1 MLVSKLPDKGTTIF
15 TVMSKLAAD
24 HEAINLSQ
32 GFPDFEA
39 PAALLER
46 VAHYTAAGFNQYAP
60 MSGVPGLKEQIA
72 VKVADLYGRTVNPET
87 EITVTPGATEAL
99 FCAVSATIHP
109 GDEAIVFDPAYD
121 TYEPAVTLNGGITH
135 HVPMNYPKFEID
147 WQAVRDRVNSR
158 TRLIMINSPHN
169 PTGSI
174 WSDTDISAL
183 QAIVKDTRISVI
195 SDEVYEHIIFDGAV
209 HQSLHR
215 FADLASR
222 SFIVSSF
229 GKTYHTTGWRLGY
242 CVAPEAYTK
251 EFQRIH
257 QFVNFST
264 NTPMQYAVA
273 DFLQN
278 CPEHH
283 MGLSGFYQKKRD
295 LFCSLL
301 EHSRFRLQ
309 PSAGTYFQLLDYSD
323 ICESSDTDLANRFTI
338 ENKLASIPVSV
349 FYKHSPDQNI
359 LRFCFAKSD
368 ETLEA
373 AADILNK
380 L

>member
-15 TVMSKLAAD
+15 TLMSKLAAD
-24 HEAINLSQ
+24 QDAINLSQ
-32 GFPDFEA
+32 GYPDFQA
-39 PAALLER
+39 PEALLER

-60 MSGVPGLKEQIA
+60 MSGVAELKEQVA
-72 VKVADLYGRTVNPET
+72 VKVADLYGRSVNPES
-87 EITVTPGATEAL
+87 EITITPGATEAL

-121 TYEPAVTLNGGITH
+121 TYEPAVTLNGGLTH
-135 HVPMNYPKFEID
+135 HISTKYPDFEID
-147 WQAVRDRVNSR
+147 WQAVRARVNDR

-174 WSDTDISAL
+174 WRDADVRAL
-183 QAIVKDTRISVI
+183 QNIVKDTRISVI
-195 SDEVYEHIIFDGAV
+195 SDEVYEHIIFDGQV

-215 FADLASR
+215 FEDLASR

-242 CVAPEAYTK
+242 CIAPEAYTK

-273 DFLQN
+273 DFLKN

-283 MGLSGFYQKKRD
+283 KELSGFYQNKRD
-295 LFCSLL
+295 LFCRLVKN
-301 EHSRFRLQ
+301 SRFKLL
-309 PSAGTYFQLLDYSD
+309 PSAGTYFQLLDYSSVS
-323 ICESSDTDLANRFTI
+323 ELNDTDLANRFTI
-338 ENKLASIPVSV
+338 DNKLASIPVSV
-349 FYKHSPDQNI
+349 FYKHPPDQKI

-368 ETLEA
+368 ATLEA

>member
-15 TVMSKLAAD
+15 TVMSKMAAD
-24 HEAINLSQ
+24 YGAINLSQ
-32 GFPDFEA
+32 GFPDFQA
-39 PAALLER
+39 PEALLER
-46 VAHYTAAGFNQYAP
+46 VAFYTAAGYNQYAP
-60 MSGVPGLKEQIA
+60 MSGVPALKQQIA
-72 VKVADLYGRTVNPET
+72 MKVADLYGRNVNPDT

-99 FCAVSATIHP
+99 FCAVCATIHP
-109 GDEAIVFDPAYD
+109 GDEAIIFDPAYD

-135 HVPMNYPKFEID
+135 HIPMGYPDFQID
-147 WQAVRDRVNSR
+147 WQAVRCKINDR
-158 TRLIMINSPHN
+158 TRLIIINSPHN

-174 WSDTDISAL
+174 WNEADVLAL
-183 QAIVKDTRISVI
+183 QEIVEGSRISVV
-195 SDEVYEHIIFDGAV
+195 SDEVYEHIIFDGQT

-215 FADLASR
+215 YAELAKR

-242 CVAPEAYTK
+242 CIAPQEYML

-264 NTPMQYAVA
+264 NTPMQHAVA
-273 DFLQN
+273 DFLEH
-278 CPEHH
+278 CPEFHKE
-283 MGLSGFYQKKRD
+283 LSGFYEQKRN
-295 LFCSLL
+295 LFCRLIKKSG
-301 EHSRFRLQ
+301 FRLL
-309 PSAGTYFQLLDYSD
+309 PAAGTYFQLLDYSE
-323 ICESSDTDLANRFTI
+323 ISKAADTELANRLTMEHKI
-338 ENKLASIPVSV
+338 ASIPVSV
-349 FYKHSPDQNI
+349 FYKDPPGQKI

-368 ETLEA
+368 ATLEE

>member
-15 TVMSKLAAD
+15 TIMSKMAAD
-24 HEAINLSQ
+24 HGAINLSQ
-32 GFPDFEA
+32 GYPDFQA
-39 PAALLER
+39 PEALLER

-60 MSGVPGLKEQIA
+60 MSGVPVLRQQIA
-72 VKVADLYGRTVNPET
+72 LKVADLYGRNINPDT
-87 EITVTPGATEAL
+87 QVTVTPGATEAL

-121 TYEPAVTLNGGITH
+121 TYEPAVTLNGGVTH
-135 HVPMNYPKFEID
+135 HIPMQYPKFQID
-147 WQAVRDRVNSR
+147 WQAVRARVNDR
-158 TRLIMINSPHN
+158 TRLIIINSPHN

-174 WSDTDISAL
+174 WSEADIFAL
-183 QAIVKDTRISVI
+183 QEIVHGTRISVI
-195 SDEVYEHIIFDGAV
+195 SDEVYEHIIFDDEV

-215 FADLASR
+215 YAELASR

-242 CVAPEAYTK
+242 CVAPEAYMA

-273 DFLQN
+273 DFLES

-283 MGLSGFYQKKRD
+283 KELSGFYQQKRD
-295 LFCSLL
+295 LFCSLIKK
-301 EHSRFRLQ
+301 SRFKFL
-309 PSAGTYFQLLDYSD
+309 PAAGTYFQLLDYSA
-323 ICESSDTDLANRFTI
+323 ISKAADTELANRFTI

-349 FYKHSPDQNI
+349 FYKEAPDQKI

-368 ETLEA
+368 VTLEK